1 MVWRIGF
8 FCWKPVRL
16 RRARCPWGWLALWGL
31 LFWPL
36 AQAAE
41 PKVVCSSI
49 SPFAFEQQG
58 GYRGYAYELGQEV
71 MRRLGYRGKIR
82 VQPLARANRTV
93 QSEANVIGLWVGRIP
108 EREQTVHWI
117 HPIIRDDFS
126 IYTLKGQ
133 PGAATLE
140 EARALPL
147 LGANIGA
154 ANAIAAQRQGLTRL
168 ELINSDDANGRKLM
182 TGRIQGWIS
191 SRTAVNF
198 FVSLH
203 GLPDNPFV
211 KGVKLS
217 DYQAWV
223 AASLN
228 TDPAIL
234 DQWQTTLA
242 AMEAD
247 GSLQRLAEAY
257 GIQR

>member
-1 MVWRIGF
+1 MVWLAGYFR
-8 FCWKPVRL
+8 WRPLRL
-16 RRARCPWGWLALWGL
+16 SRGRRPWGWLALWGL

-49 SPFAFEQQG
+49 PPFVFAQQG

-71 MRRLGYRGKIR
+71 MRRLGYRGQIR
-82 VQPLARANRTV
+82 VQPLARANRSV
-93 QSEANVIGLWVGRIP
+93 QTEANVIGLWVGRIP

-133 PGAATLE
+133 PDAATLA
-140 EARALPL
+140 EAKALPL

-154 ANAIAAQRQGLTRL
+154 ANAIAAQRQGLTRV
-168 ELINSDDANGRKLM
+168 ELITSDDANGRKLM
-182 TGRIQGWIS
+182 TGRIQGWIA
-191 SRTAVNF
+191 SRSAVNF
-198 FVSLH
+198 FVRLH

-211 KGVKLS
+211 KGLKLS

-223 AASLN
+223 VASLN
-228 TDPAIL
+228 TEPAIRA
-234 DQWQTTLA
+234 QWQSTLA

-257 GIQR
+257 GIAR